1 MAALAE
7 TRDAGSSLPLPDSV
21 RRICCIGDSITYGQ
35 GVAPR
40 QTLAMH
46 VARFAN
52 VAYPDQIVWVDN
64 RGQSSGNIWHSW
76 APFARL
82 LEDVRYDAAILSIC
96 QNDAQIFE
104 SNSVAYGDADGR
116 TWTRDGALTP
126 LLRRTMADLAQ
137 TATRR
142 NLCLLLDFYTLWDSD
157 APLIEA
163 VARECES
170 VGLPFVDLL
179 QFLKNESGVS
189 IAEFVASPFDGHP
202 SDSGHHAAARRMV
215 EELLRHWRPASDT
228 SSVAER
234 LVAACDEAVRNG
246 WATDDVLHWAL
257 LVLDAK
263 EIVSRRRRGK
273 DPNLAL
279 GDLAGARAAV
289 ESRYR
294 SWYAR
299 RAAAVQ
305 SHLLHERRDD
315 LWVTL
320 DRAYT
325 SVRNLDEI
333 AFVMERFH
341 EGPVVA
347 ELWAMLEK
355 AGYYAAPGRLAPLPQ
370 DLAAQ
375 LLAVADASAS
385 LAANEQASAAAAF
398 HSIRRD
404 FERNLRALAALLP
417 RQLQMAALDVDALR
431 LWQVTHN
438 LVSSAW
444 TYLQAFA
451 EATART
457 VAAMPQ
463 QPVFFTTVD
472 VRVERNK
479 NRPKRSGVCNLT
491 VEIDYVEPL
500 RARRSDKLWAGMGED
515 AYVYRFEM
523 PLLLLGTVGVGVPA
537 WDERHKSF
545 LEGDL
550 RLARVEIANFPP
562 DPPRTRRPFVWQPP
576 EDGPPIHWLKLDRL
590 APLVDMPQPAQEGI
604 SSSGEPRPGLL
615 GRIRT
620 LWAS

>member
-1 MAALAE
+1 MAALVE
-7 TRDAGSSLPLPDSV
+7 TRDVGSTLPLPASV

-76 APFARL
+76 TPFARL

-96 QNDAQIFE
+96 HNDAQIFE
-104 SNSVAYGDADGR
+104 SNSVSYGVAESQ
-116 TWTRDGALTP
+116 TWIRDGTLTP
-126 LLRRTMADLAQ
+126 LLQRTIADLAQ
-137 TATRR
+137 TAKRHK
-142 NLCLLLDFYTLWDSD
+142 LCLLLDFYTLWDSD

-163 VARECES
+163 MARECEA

-179 QFLKNESGVS
+179 QFLKNESGLS
-189 IAEFVASPFDGHP
+189 ASEFVASPFDGHP
-202 SDSGHHAAARRMV
+202 SDSGHQAAARRMV
-215 EELLRHWRPASDT
+215 EELLEYWHPPSDT

-234 LVAACDEAVRNG
+234 LVAACDDAVRNG

-273 DPNLAL
+273 EPNLVL
-279 GDLAGARAAV
+279 GDLTGARADI

-299 RAAAVQ
+299 RAVAAQ
-305 SHLLHERRDD
+305 SRLLHERRDE
-315 LWVTL
+315 LWTIL
-320 DRAYT
+320 DRAYA

-333 AFVMERFH
+333 AFVMEHFH

-347 ELWAMLEK
+347 ELWAMLER
-355 AGYYAAPGRLAPLPQ
+355 AGYYTASGRLSPLPA

-375 LLAVADASAS
+375 LLAIADASAS
-385 LAANEQASAAAAF
+385 LAANEQASFVIAF
-398 HSIRRD
+398 HSVRRD

-417 RQLQMAALDVDALR
+417 QQLRTASHDANARR
-431 LWQVTHN
+431 LWQVTNN
-438 LVSSAW
+438 LVTSAW
-444 TYLQAFA
+444 ASLQELAQ
-451 EATART
+451 ATGNT
-457 VAAMPQ
+457 VARPPQ
-463 QPVFFTTVD
+463 KPVFFTTVD

-479 NRPKRSGVCNLT
+479 SCPKRSSVCNLT
-491 VEIDYVEPL
+491 VEVDYVEPL
-500 RARRSDKLWAGMGED
+500 RARRSDKLWAGMDED

-523 PLLLLGTVGVGVPA
+523 PLLLLGDVGIGVPA
-537 WDERHKSF
+537 WDGLHKAF

-562 DPPRTRRPFVWQPP
+562 ESPRTRRPFIWQPT
-576 EDGPPIHWLKLDRL
+576 EGAQPIHWLRLERL
-590 APLVDMPQPAQEGI
+590 ALLVDMPQPVWEGI
-604 SSSGEPRPGLL
+604 SSSSKPQPGFFD
-615 GRIRT
+615 RIRT

>member
-1 MAALAE
+1 MAALVE
-7 TRDAGSSLPLPDSV
+7 TRDVGSALPLPASV
-21 RRICCIGDSITYGQ
+21 RRICCLGDSITYGQ

-40 QTLAMH
+40 QTLTMH
-46 VARFAN
+46 IARFAN
-52 VAYPDQIVWVDN
+52 VAYADQIVWVDN
-64 RGQSSGNIWHSW
+64 RGQSSGNVWHSW

-104 SNSVAYGDADGR
+104 SNTVRYGDADSR
-116 TWTRDGALTP
+116 TWIRDGALTP
-126 LLRRTMADLAQ
+126 LFQQTIAELAQ
-137 TATRR
+137 TTTRR
-142 NLCLLLDFYTLWDSD
+142 KLCLLLDFYTLWDSD
-157 APLIEA
+157 APLVEA
-163 VARECES
+163 VARECAA

-179 QFLKNESGVS
+179 QFLKNESGLS

-202 SDSGHHAAARRMV
+202 SDSGHHAAARRLV
-215 EELLRHWRPASDT
+215 EELRRHWKPAPDT

-246 WATDDVLHWAL
+246 WATDDVLHWAS

-273 DPNLAL
+273 DANLVL

-289 ESRYR
+289 EDRYR

-305 SHLLHERRDD
+305 SVLLHDHRDE
-315 LWVTL
+315 LWTAL

-347 ELWAMLEK
+347 ELWALLEQ
-355 AGYYAAPGRLAPLPQ
+355 AGYYTASGRLSPLPP
-370 DLAAQ
+370 DLAAE
-375 LLAVADASAS
+375 LLAIADASAS
-385 LAANEQASAAAAF
+385 LAANEQASFAAAF
-398 HSIRRD
+398 HSVRCD
-404 FERNLRALAALLP
+404 FERNLRALAALAP
-417 RQLQMAALDVDALR
+417 RQVGAHDANALR

-438 LVSSAW
+438 LVTSAW
-444 TYLQAFA
+444 TYLREFA
-451 EATART
+451 EATSKTSAT
-457 VAAMPQ
+457 MPQ
-463 QPVFFTTVD
+463 KPVFFTTID

-479 NRPKRSGVCNLT
+479 SRPKRGGVYNLT
-491 VEIDYVEPL
+491 VDVDYAEPL
-500 RARRSDKLWAGMGED
+500 RARRSDKLWASADED

-523 PLLLLGTVGVGVPA
+523 PLLLLGNVSIGVPA
-537 WDERHKSF
+537 WDGLHKAF

-550 RLARVEIANFPP
+550 RVARVEIANFPP
-562 DPPRTRRPFVWQPP
+562 DSPRTPRPFIWRPP
-576 EDGPPIHWLKLDRL
+576 EAADPIHWLKLERL
-590 APLVDMPQPAQEGI
+590 ALSVDMPQAAWEGI
-604 SSSGEPRPGLL
+604 SSSKKPQPGLL

>member
-7 TRDAGSSLPLPDSV
+7 TRDVGSSLPLPASV

-82 LEDVRYDAAILSIC
+82 LEDVHYDAAILSIC

-104 SNSVAYGDADGR
+104 SNSVVYADPDR
-116 TWTRDGALTP
+116 RAWIRDGALTP
-126 LLRRTMADLAQ
+126 LLRRTIADIAR
-137 TATRR
+137 TATRHD
-142 NLCLLLDFYTLWDSD
+142 LCLLLDFYTLWDSD

-163 VARECES
+163 VARECEA

-179 QFLKNESGVS
+179 HFLKNESGVS
-189 IAEFVASPFDGHP
+189 IGEFVASPFDGHP

-234 LVAACDEAVRNG
+234 LLAACDEAMRNG
-246 WATDDVLHWAL
+246 WAADDILHWAL

-263 EIVSRRRRGK
+263 EIVSRRKRGR
-273 DPNLAL
+273 DPHLAL
-279 GDLAGARAAV
+279 GDLAAARAAV

-299 RAAAVQ
+299 RAAAVR
-305 SHLLHERRDD
+305 SRLLHEHRDD
-315 LWVTL
+315 LWMTL
-320 DRAYT
+320 DWAYT

-347 ELWAMLEK
+347 ELWATLEK
-355 AGYYAAPGRLAPLPQ
+355 AGYYTAPGRLAPLPP

-375 LLAVADASAS
+375 LLAIADASAS
-385 LAANEQASAAAAF
+385 LAADDQASVAASF
-398 HSIRRD
+398 QTIRRD

-417 RQLQMAALDVDALR
+417 QQLQLAALDTNVLR

-444 TYLQAFA
+444 TYMQKFA
-451 EATART
+451 EAARGSSS
-457 VAAMPQ
+457 AMPQ
-463 QPVFFTTVD
+463 KPVFFTTVD
-472 VRVERNK
+472 VRLERNK
-479 NRPKRSGVCNLT
+479 SRPKRGGVCNLT
-491 VEIDYVEPL
+491 VEVDYVEPL
-500 RARRSDKLWAGMGED
+500 RARRSDKLWAGMDED

-523 PLLLLGTVGVGVPA
+523 PLLLLGNVGIGVPA
-537 WDERHKSF
+537 WDGLHKAF

-562 DPPRTRRPFVWQPP
+562 DPPRTRRSFIWQP
-576 EDGPPIHWLKLDRL
+576 ENGPPIHWLKLERL
-590 APLVDMPQPAQEGI
+590 ALSVDRPRPAQEGI
-604 SSSGEPRPGLL
+604 ASSTKPPGLL